1 MQERI
6 KEIADRIRELR
17 ELSDIST
24 QEIAN
29 RLNITADLY
38 EKYETGQADI
48 PASLLFELAATFH
61 VELGLLLTGE
71 EPRMH
76 YYSVTRKEK
85 GVCVDRRAAY
95 HYQNL
100 ASNFIHAKAE
110 PFLVTVDPKPEG
122 VIPPKNAHPG
132 QEFEYMLEGRMR
144 LYIRDQE
151 IDLDA
156 GDSIYFDSTCPHAM
170 CALDNRPARFLAV
183 IL

>member
-1 MQERI
+1 MQEKNR
-6 KEIADRIRELR
+6 EIANRIREMR
-17 ELSDIST
+17 ELSDIT
-24 QEIAN
+24 MQEIAD
-29 RLNITADLY
+29 RLNIAADLY
-38 EKYETGQADI
+38 EKYEKGLVDI
-48 PASLLFELAATFH
+48 PASLLFELAAIFK

-85 GVCVDRRAAY
+85 GARVDRREAY

-122 VIPPKNAHPG
+122 TVPPKNAHPG
-132 QEFEYMLEGRMR
+132 QEFEYLLEGRMR

-151 IDLDA
+151 IDLEA
-156 GDSIYFDSTCPHAM
+156 GDSIYFDSFCPHAM